1 MHETQRDFEYFKS
14 MYPAAIK
21 GYQAKVEAVCD
32 RMEYEGSPMYD
43 EYPDRVMLDRICRQ
57 ICQDIERESAAA
69 QNPLSVEEFERV
81 ETYELGGNAAASP
94 AGMNGEAGMR
104 GEPGFYERMERRQ
117 VSAASVSP
125 AEGPDAPVESQALRR
140 MGRTSQWAAEMGE
153 ALPDPPRM
161 IQAAQTGGTPQGG
174 PGRPPQGGG
183 PGGPGRPP
191 QGGGPGGP
199 GRPPQGGG
207 PGGPGRPPQG
217 GGPGGPGRP
226 PQGGGPGGPG
236 RPPQG
241 GGPGGPGRPP
251 QGGPGGPGRP
261 PQGGPGTPPWGIPPW
276 GLPPW
281 GLPPEPP
288 RQPAPRN
295 WLEELIRLMLFQ
307 ELQAR
312 RCRGRECS

>member
-1 MHETQRDFEYFKS
+1 

-161 IQAAQTGGTPQGG
+161 IRAAQTGGTPQGG
-174 PGRPPQGGG
+174 PGRPQTQGGG

-191 QGGGPGGP
+191 QGGGPG
-199 GRPPQGGG
+199 RPPQG
-207 PGGPGRPPQG
+207 
-217 GGPGGPGRP
+217 
-226 PQGGGPGGPG
+226 
-236 RPPQG
+236 
-241 GGPGGPGRPP
+241 
-251 QGGPGGPGRP
+251 GGPGGPGRP

>member
-94 AGMNGEAGMR
+94 AGMNGEAGTR

-174 PGRPPQGGG
+174 PGRPPQGG

-217 GGPGGPGRP
+217 GGPGRP
-226 PQGGGPGGPG
+226 PQGGPGGPG

-251 QGGPGGPGRP
+251 QGGPGGLGRP

-281 GLPPEPP
+281 GPPPEPP

>member
-217 GGPGGPGRP
+217 G
-226 PQGGGPGGPG
+226 
-236 RPPQG
+236 
-241 GGPGGPGRPP
+241 
-251 QGGPGGPGRP
+251 PGGPGRP

>member
-1 MHETQRDFEYFKS
+1 

-161 IQAAQTGGTPQGG
+161 IRAAQTGGTPQ
-174 PGRPPQGGG
+174 
-183 PGGPGRPP
+183 GGPGRPP

>member
-81 ETYELGGNAAASP
+81 ETYELGGNTAASP
-94 AGMNGEAGMR
+94 AGMNGEAGTR

-199 GRPPQGGG
+199 GRPPQGG
-207 PGGPGRPPQG
+207 PGGPGRPPQ

-241 GGPGGPGRPP
+241 GGPGRPP
-251 QGGPGGPGRP
+251 QGGGPGGPGRP